1 MTEKLDKLKDA
12 IADAHRGHRI
22 TEYEDV
28 ALRLASAAEN
38 YIVETIV
45 DSPPEEPESAVE
57 KMAYWARRVID
68 NDGALSAGSSMDLD
82 MAHDE
87 LTEAARSYL
96 SGGQAKNT
104 RAQALAGPNK
114 ALLDLSKW
122 LDKWNAHKPL
132 TTQHWERVGKV
143 GEENG
148 EVVAAMIGWGGQNPR
163 KGRTNF
169 DDDVVKEL
177 LDVAITAL
185 GAIVHLAGNKEDFD
199 VLSLL
204 ADCLVSI
211 DARRRGFEGYV
222 ADGMTKDNPNFN
234 RAYDYVM
241 LGDLMSERDV

>member
-148 EVVAAMIGWGGQNPR
+148 EVVAAMIGWGGQ
-163 KGRTNF
+163 
-169 DDDVVKEL
+169 
-177 LDVAITAL
+177 
-185 GAIVHLAGNKEDFD
+185 KEDFD

-241 LGDLMSERDV
+241 LGDLMSEKDV